1 MIPTVRSKGCQV
13 RTSAALVLLGSLV
26 SLPAHPRSL
35 ERGTVEIGGSSSL
48 MYVNQTQSPE
58 GDEGDTDL
66 TVVSV
71 GVDLDFYILKNLGAG
86 LLLSYQKASADF
98 SESDGLD
105 ASAILI
111 GPQVKYNLDLSERT
125 NLFVTGVVGFQRAK
139 LTETTDGV
147 EEVYDDVSGRF
158 WSAGAGAKFFLNEL
172 ASIDVSVRYQSAK
185 LEDGEVFSTAGF
197 VVGAGFTLY
206 LH

>member
-1 MIPTVRSKGCQV
+1 MTRTVCSKGCQV
-13 RTSAALVLLGSLV
+13 RIITILVLLCSLF
-26 SLPAHPRSL
+26 SFPANARTL
-35 ERGTVEIGGSSSL
+35 ERGTVAIGGSSSL
-48 MYVNQTQSPE
+48 MYINQTQSPE
-58 GDEGDTDL
+58 GDEADTDL

-71 GVDLDFYILKNLGAG
+71 GIDLDFYIVKNLGAG

-111 GPQVKYNLDLSERT
+111 GPQVKYNLDLGERT

-139 LTETTDGV
+139 LTETADGV
-147 EEVYDDVSGRF
+147 EEVYDDVSGGF
-158 WSAGAGAKFFLNEL
+158 WSAGGGAKFFLNER
-172 ASIDVSVRYQSAK
+172 ASIDASVRYQSAK

>member
-1 MIPTVRSKGCQV
+1 
-13 RTSAALVLLGSLV
+13 
-26 SLPAHPRSL
+26 
-35 ERGTVEIGGSSSL
+35 

-66 TVVSV
+66 IVVSA
-71 GVDLDFYILKNLGAG
+71 GVDMDFYIVKNLGAG
-86 LLLSYQKASADF
+86 LLLSYQRASVDF

-111 GPQVKYNLDLSERT
+111 GPQVKYNLDLSEKT

-147 EEVYDDVSGRF
+147 EEVYDDVSGSF
-158 WSAGAGAKFFLNEL
+158 WSAGAGAKFFLNER
-172 ASIDVSVRYQSAK
+172 ASIDASVRYQSAK

-206 LH
+206 IH